1 MITDWRLAE
10 ALAVQ
15 KLHGT
20 NAAAWTAGR
29 LAALAES
36 GDAQGVARFAE
47 ITMKLEELLA
57 SARRPC

>member
-10 ALAVQ
+10 ALAIQ

-29 LAALAES
+29 LAALAMS
-36 GDAQGVARFAE
+36 GDADGVTRFTA
-47 ITMKLEELLA
+47 ITTKLEELLA
-57 SARRPC
+57 SAGRPC